1 MGVYALRINSAE
13 GVCQMEKNKETKE
26 FNIQELLYAVLNK
39 IWLII
44 LAAVI
49 GGVGMYFY
57 TTKTITPMYR
67 TSVTMYVNNS
77 TKFLVDGEQQ
87 IDHIASS
94 DLSTSERLVATY
106 ITILE
111 SNTVLNEVSD
121 AVYASTGK
129 RVSAG
134 EISGSMSAGSI
145 NETEVFRVSISHAD
159 PVMAQ
164 AIANAIAD
172 AAPAALA
179 NIVEGSSTKVVDRA
193 RLPRMPYYPNPTRNA
208 FLGLL
213 IGGFLAVAAVAV
225 TVLMDVR
232 VRGEEDLARMS
243 QAPVLGVIPDFDVV
257 AERGYSYSSKKS
269 SEVSEVT
276 QQ

>member
-1 MGVYALRINSAE
+1 
-13 GVCQMEKNKETKE
+13 MEKNKETKE

-164 AIANAIAD
+164 AIANAIAEVLPD
-172 AAPAALA
+172 KISA
-179 NIVEGSSTKVVDRA
+179 VVDGSSVRVVDYA
-193 RLPRMPYYPNPTRNA
+193 VEDPNPVGPVYRS
-208 FLGLL
+208 FLLLGAL
-213 IGGFLAVAAVAV
+213 IGFALGVVIV
-225 TVLMDVR
+225 VIMDVTDTTITN
-232 VRGEEDLARMS
+232 EEYLTHAYENVPLLAIIPGVEMS
-243 QAPVLGVIPDFDVV
+243 KNISA
-257 AERGYSYSSKKS
+257 RGYYKGYYSSVSKDAVKKNGGAK
-269 SEVSEVT
+269 
-276 QQ
+276 

>member
-1 MGVYALRINSAE
+1 
-13 GVCQMEKNKETKE
+13 MEKNKETRE

-44 LAAVI
+44 LAAAVC
-49 GGVGMYFY
+49 GAGMYIY
-57 TTKTITPMYR
+57 TAKAITPMYR

-77 TKFLVDGEQQ
+77 TKFLDSDVQTDY
-87 IDHIASS
+87 IAST

-111 SNTVLNEVSD
+111 SNTVLQDVSI
-121 AVYASTGK
+121 AVQETTGK
-129 RVSAG
+129 RVSPG
-134 EISGSMSAGSI
+134 EIRSAMSAGSI
-145 NETEVFRVSISHAD
+145 NETEVFRVSISHSD
-159 PVMAQ
+159 PAMAQ

-193 RLPRMPYYPNPTRNA
+193 SLPAAPYYPSTTRNA
-208 FLGLL
+208 FLGIL
-213 IGGFLAVAAVAV
+213 IGGFLAVAVVAV

-232 VRGEEDLARMS
+232 VRSEEDLSRLS
-243 QAPVLGVIPDFDVV
+243 DAPVLGVIPDFDVV
-257 AERGYSYSSKKS
+257 EEKGYSYHSKKNT
-269 SEVSEVT
+269 EVSEVT
-276 QQ
+276 QL